1 MTVPVLLDGTSL
13 SRPTGG
19 SPWNLSTAHYESMPD
34 SDSPEGNDANL
45 GVDPASLCLRVTT

>member
-13 SRPTGG
+13 SRLTGG
-19 SPWNLSTAHYESMPD
+19 SPWNLSTEHYESMPD
-34 SDSPEGNDANL
+34 GDSPEGNDANL